1 MRCRMRARRVAALGL
16 DDAHLAAFEVVDG
29 VLSLEHRLG
38 QHGRVGRGQL
48 GGGFASAAASPAPG
62 TCASDVTPGR
72 KTGGSAAA
80 ACARITAS
88 AASSAPSS
96 WPSSLGMMPPSSS
109 TILTVA
115 SC

>member
-1 MRCRMRARRVAALGL
+1 MASSLSNT
-16 DDAHLAAFEVVDG
+16 DLASTDVF
-29 VLSLEHRLG
+29 
-38 QHGRVGRGQL
+38 GRGSSEA
-48 GGGFASAAASPAPG
+48 GFASAATSPVPG
-62 TCASDVTPGR
+62 TCASDVTLGR
-72 KTGGSAAA
+72 KTGGSAVA

-115 SC
+115 SCWTSSGRSVASSGVVLA